1 MTNKEFIAEVEKLG
15 LKVIM
20 AYAGNFCEIYDSDQ
34 AVGKISLLREKI
46 MFYSNA
52 LREKAYE
59 VKLLNLMSEY
69 ALTPIEERSD
79 KKYMLKVHGQ
89 WLSECDDYVITTYQD
104 ELATVF
110 RAHEIELIEVE
121 DD

>member
-1 MTNKEFIAEVEKLG
+1 MTTKEFIAEVEKLG
-15 LKVIM
+15 LGAIVDD
-20 AYAGNFCEIYDSDQ
+20 AGNFCEIYDSDQ
-34 AVGKISLLREKI
+34 PIGKISLLREKI
-46 MFYSNA
+46 MFYNNA

-89 WLSECDDYVITTYQD
+89 WISECDDYVITTYQE

-110 RAHEIELIEVE
+110 KAHEIEVIEVN

>member
-1 MTNKEFIAEVEKLG
+1 MTDKEFIAEVEKLG
-15 LKVIM
+15 LKAIM
-20 AYAGNFCEIYDSDQ
+20 ADAGNFLEIYDSDQ
-34 AVGKISLLREKI
+34 SIGKISLLREKI
-46 MFYSNA
+46 MFYSHA
-52 LREKAYE
+52 LRAKAYE

-69 ALTPIEERSD
+69 ALTPVNERSD
-79 KKYMLKVHGQ
+79 KKYKIKVHGQ

-110 RAHEIELIEVE
+110 RAHEIEVIEVN

>member
-1 MTNKEFIAEVEKLG
+1 MTDKEFIAEVEKLG
-15 LKVIM
+15 LKATM
-20 AYAGNFCEIYDSDQ
+20 ADAGNFLEIYDVGQ
-34 AVGKISLLREKI
+34 LMGKISLLREKI
-46 MFYSNA
+46 MFYNSA
-52 LREKAYE
+52 LRAKAYG

-69 ALTPIEERSD
+69 ALTPVNERSD
-79 KKYMLKVHGQ
+79 KKYKIKVHGQ

-110 RAHEIELIEVE
+110 RAHEIELIEVK